1 MSYGR
6 PNSSHNV
13 SARFMELND
22 QMKQNAAYSD
32 MQKELKKNPVG
43 MFERQRGAVQY
54 PLEKQ
59 LIGLAQTTPRWL
71 RKIDKNYVENSGEA
85 PIFSEKFL
93 TSHKMV
99 QNEGKSN
106 VLSPNISKSR
116 RRFANNADL
125 YCQSHRTK
133 NYLLASKMPDDGAE
147 YRQTRGSRLRD
158 TYREQLQP
166 AACYNS
172 ARIVHKRKK
181 EKKPVPPPLQRWM
194 PTKYQMYDCP
204 HSFLVGTRYTS
215 STKADLKAFN
225 RVGLYLARA
234 RPAAS
239 FLTIYRGTD
248 HPHNAES
255 IDENYA
261 IPHPSQRSS
270 VYHPRTDNNLNHLIK
285 SCLQSTPSTHHH
297 GVTFRSKQ
305 PLCSATIAPVH
316 KNPIICSL

>member
-1 MSYGR
+1 
-6 PNSSHNV
+6 
-13 SARFMELND
+13 
-22 QMKQNAAYSD
+22 MKQNAAYSD
-32 MQKELKKNPVG
+32 MQKELKRNPVG
-43 MFERQRGAVQY
+43 MFERKRGSVQY

-59 LIGLAQTTPRWL
+59 LIGFAQTTPKWL
-71 RKIDKNYVENSGEA
+71 RKIDKTYVENSGEA

-93 TSHKMV
+93 ASHKMV
-99 QNEGKSN
+99 QSENKSN
-106 VLSPNISKSR
+106 VPSPNISKSR

-133 NYLLASKMPDDGAE
+133 NYLLASKMPDGGVE

-172 ARIVHKRKK
+172 AKIVHKRKK
-181 EKKPVPPPLQRWM
+181 EKKPMPPPLQRWM

-215 STKADLKAFN
+215 STKADLKAFD

-239 FLTIYRGTD
+239 FLTVYKGTD

-255 IDENYA
+255 IEDENDV
-261 IPHPSQRSS
+261 IPHLSQRSS
-270 VYHPRTDNNLNHLIK
+270 VYHSHTNSNLNQLIK
-285 SCLQSTPSTHHH
+285 SCLQSTPGTHQH
-297 GVTFRSKQ
+297 GVTFQREEA
-305 PLCSATIAPVH
+305 LCNNTIAPSRKH
-316 KNPIICSL
+316 HILI